1 MSKTNCLGK
10 DSRFVMD
17 MHEHGKFCVSAA
29 KQREE
34 EKKMMIY
41 IYLPMKINII
51 LARKMLPYS
60 YKISDHLHLTVYKTF
75 LHAHPWMDLRSGGL

>member
-29 KQREE
+29 AQREE
-34 EKKMMIY
+34 KKKMMIY

-51 LARKMLPYS
+51 LARKMLPY
-60 YKISDHLHLTVYKTF
+60 KISDHLHLSVYKTF
-75 LHAHPWMDLRSGGL
+75 LYAHPWMDLRSVGL

>member
-1 MSKTNCLGK
+1 
-10 DSRFVMD
+10 
-17 MHEHGKFCVSAA
+17 
-29 KQREE
+29 
-34 EKKMMIY
+34 MMIY